1 MEKEL
6 RGLAQPVAAPPGL
19 GNDGVFIDDE
29 KLKQKKIIKK
39 KITKTNPKKHIKK
52 KKKDKRN
59 LCRCSSTCLN
69 GLGLWGGDGM
79 VGKGW
84 CHRGRMGSQGKGH
97 RELIGLWEGEGAAG
111 RESHHGK
118 GIVL

>member
-1 MEKEL
+1 
-6 RGLAQPVAAPPGL
+6 
-19 GNDGVFIDDE
+19 
-29 KLKQKKIIKK
+29 
-39 KITKTNPKKHIKK
+39 
-52 KKKDKRN
+52 
-59 LCRCSSTCLN
+59 
-69 GLGLWGGDGM
+69 M